1 MVTALL
7 IAILLLQIVLAAYLE
22 MCRRDAVNDAE
33 HIKDML
39 IAILEHV
46 HRSPLRG
53 RETSPSEEAREKI
66 NSIYK

>member
-7 IAILLLQIVLAAYLE
+7 IAIILLLLILAAYLE

-39 IAILEHV
+39 IAILEKV
-46 HRSPLRG
+46 HESTRKRG
-53 RETSPSEEAREKI
+53 EISPSEEAREKI